1 MGQEFFSGYDL
12 HYRGRLV
19 RIAICINYSPNF
31 ERAEV
36 VKGKPLDLRQGSRDL
51 KKIQELVEGSERT
64 RRVKRAARRE
74 LDRIGPW

>member
-36 VKGKPLDLRQGSRDL
+36 VKGKPLDLRLGSRDY
-51 KKIQELVEGSERT
+51 KKIRNLVESSKRT
-64 RRVKRAARRE
+64 RCVIRAARKE
-74 LDRIGPW
+74 LDRFSW